1 MNEVLRKKSPRAPSI
16 PLDEAIERTLRV
28 YEKEKRHPTPT
39 EVVAQDIGYKSANN
53 GAALAVLASLRYY
66 GLLERPEDGKL
77 SVSKDVENYQYSPD
91 EKTKRGL
98 LLKWLRTP
106 QVFADLLDRYPG
118 GLPSDA
124 NLRFDLINRGF
135 SPPAAECVIS
145 VFRRSAG
152 FANLD
157 EAQEERT
164 STVEREL
171 PEVAPAPSDIA
182 LSGAVASRTIAS
194 SISQSDLPD
203 DGTDKIPVRLSGG
216 RRAWL
221 IIPTPFYESDK
232 ARLKAQIDLLLC
244 EDLDELSR
252 GREPQR

>member
-1 MNEVLRKKSPRAPSI
+1 MSEVLRKKSPRAPSI
-16 PLDEAIERTLRV
+16 PLDEAIERALRV

-91 EKTKRGL
+91 DKIKRGL
-98 LLKWLRTP
+98 LLKWFRTP
-106 QVFADLLDRYPG
+106 PVFADLLDRYPG

-135 SPPAAECVIS
+135 SPPAAESVIS
-145 VFRRSAG
+145 VFRRSAE
-152 FANLD
+152 FANPA
-157 EAQEERT
+157 EPQAQRNIAPIASEPSALE
-164 STVEREL
+164 
-171 PEVAPAPSDIA
+171 PAPLEID
-182 LSGAVASRTIAS
+182 GAAAAARTTASMLQPAP
-194 SISQSDLPD
+194 DLPD
-203 DGTDKIPVRLSGG
+203 DGTDKIPVRLPGG

-221 IIPTPFYESDK
+221 VIPSPFYESDK
-232 ARLKAQIDLLLC
+232 ARLKAQIDLLLS
-244 EDLDELSR
+244 EDLD
-252 GREPQR
+252 

>member
-1 MNEVLRKKSPRAPSI
+1 MSEALRKKSPRAPSI

-77 SVSKDVENYQYSPD
+77 SVSKDVENYRYSPD
-91 EKTKRGL
+91 EKIKRDL

-124 NLRFDLINRGF
+124 NLRYDLINRGF
-135 SPPAAECVIS
+135 SPPAAESVIS

-157 EAQEERT
+157 EPQDERT
-164 STVEREL
+164 STAVESEL
-171 PEVAPAPSDIA
+171 SAVVAAPSEIA
-182 LSGAVASRTIAS
+182 LSGAAGSRAIAS
-194 SISQSDLPD
+194 SMMQSDLPD
-203 DGTDKIPVRLSGG
+203 DGADRIPVRLSGG
-216 RRAWL
+216 RKAWL
-221 IIPTPFYESDK
+221 VIPAPFYESDK
-232 ARLKAQIDLLLC
+232 ARLKAQIDLLLS
-244 EDLDELSR
+244 EDLD
-252 GREPQR
+252 

>member
-91 EKTKRGL
+91 EKTKRVL

-135 SPPAAECVIS
+135 SPPAAESVIS

-164 STVEREL
+164 STVESEL
-171 PEVAPAPSDIA
+171 PEVAPAPSDFA
-182 LSGAVASRTIAS
+182 PSAGVASRTIAS
-194 SISQSDLPD
+194 SISQSDFPD

-244 EDLDELSR
+244 EDLDD
-252 GREPQR
+252 

>member
-91 EKTKRGL
+91 EKTKRDL

-135 SPPAAECVIS
+135 SPPAAESVIS

-152 FANLD
+152 FANLA
-157 EAQEERT
+157 EPQEERT
-164 STVEREL
+164 GAPADSEL
-171 PEVAPAPSDIA
+171 SAAAPAPSDIA
-182 LSGAVASRTIAS
+182 LGGAAASRTIAAS
-194 SISQSDLPD
+194 MSQADLPD

-232 ARLKAQIDLLLC
+232 SRLKAQIDLLLS
-244 EDLDELSR
+244 EDLD
-252 GREPQR
+252 

>member
-28 YEKEKRHPTPT
+28 YEREKRHPTPT

-77 SVSKDVENYQYSPD
+77 SVSKDVENYRYSPD
-91 EKTKRGL
+91 EQIKRDL

-124 NLRFDLINRGF
+124 SLRFDLINRGF
-135 SPPAAECVIS
+135 SPPAAESVIS
-145 VFRRSAG
+145 VFRRSAV

-157 EAQEERT
+157 DSQEKPINITTGNDSPPT
-164 STVEREL
+164 SPGPLE
-171 PEVAPAPSDIA
+171 IA
-182 LSGAVASRTIAS
+182 LSSAAS
-194 SISQSDLPD
+194 SRATASAILSPDFPD
-203 DGTDKIPVRLSGG
+203 DGSDRIPVRLSGG

-221 IIPTPFYESDK
+221 IIPTPFFESDK
-232 ARLKAQIDLLLC
+232 SRLKAQIDLLLS
-244 EDLDELSR
+244 EDLD
-252 GREPQR
+252 

>member
-1 MNEVLRKKSPRAPSI
+1 MSEVLRKKSPRAPSI

-77 SVSKDVENYQYSPD
+77 SVSKDVENYRYSPD
-91 EKTKRGL
+91 EQMKRDL
-98 LLKWLRTP
+98 LQKWLRTP

-135 SPPAAECVIS
+135 SPPAAESVIS

-157 EAQEERT
+157 DSQDRSMSISAAN
-164 STVEREL
+164 EL
-171 PEVAPAPSDIA
+171 PAIAPGPSEMASGAASSRATASSMLPSDIP
-182 LSGAVASRTIAS
+182 G
-194 SISQSDLPD
+194 
-203 DGTDKIPVRLSGG
+203 DGTDRIPVRLSGG

-232 ARLKAQIDLLLC
+232 ARLKAQIDLLLS
-244 EDLDELSR
+244 EDSDWVK
-252 GREPQR
+252 

>member
-1 MNEVLRKKSPRAPSI
+1 MSEVLRKKSPRAPSI

-91 EKTKRGL
+91 EKTKRVL

-135 SPPAAECVIS
+135 SPPAAESVIS

-164 STVEREL
+164 STVESEL
-171 PEVAPAPSDIA
+171 PEVAPAPSDFA
-182 LSGAVASRTIAS
+182 PSAAVASRTIAS
-194 SISQSDLPD
+194 SISQSNLPD

-244 EDLDELSR
+244 EDLDD
-252 GREPQR
+252 

>member
-77 SVSKDVENYQYSPD
+77 SVSKDVENYRYSPD
-91 EKTKRGL
+91 EKTKRDL

-135 SPPAAECVIS
+135 SPPAAESVIS

-157 EAQEERT
+157 EPQEERT
-164 STVEREL
+164 STPVESE
-171 PEVAPAPSDIA
+171 PSAVVPAPSD

-194 SISQSDLPD
+194 SMPQSDLPD
-203 DGTDKIPVRLSGG
+203 DGTDKIPVRLPGG

-232 ARLKAQIDLLLC
+232 ARLKAQIDLLLS
-244 EDLDELSR
+244 EDLD
-252 GREPQR
+252 